1 MYRLSGTLVWLLP
14 VFATLDVTSI
24 EESVSERDPVLGCA
38 LPSRCQAQLCWLC
51 ATSSNWTDL
60 QGLKGVVVAD
70 EAHPVELCLQDPHEV
85 EATDALMAAPLAD
98 EDVTAADI
106 GLYFAAFHRRMDEYK
121 AAAAHT
127 VPPVHPLEWRSAIE
141 RIIPLCTEASFAGFE
156 AYLPPTVAAAV
167 YTWSSVVAYRQNAG
181 GGLFKLLSSEWRAR
195 QAVADAL
202 ANQAARTLAVGPGMD
217 GIKRFVACYAQ
228 CIHSQ
233 SRPRMERIM
242 AAHAR
247 YEALDQWREEWDALE
262 ASYDEGDIDHDEWTL
277 GKEDLLARH
286 P

>member
-1 MYRLSGTLVWLLP
+1 MRAASFKWM
-14 VFATLDVTSI
+14 
-24 EESVSERDPVLGCA
+24 ER
-38 LPSRCQAQLCWLC
+38 
-51 ATSSNWTDL
+51 
-60 QGLKGVVVAD
+60 QGFKGVGVVD
-70 EAHPVELCLQDPHEV
+70 GTHRIELCLPDPHEA
-85 EATDALMAAPLAD
+85 EAVDALTAAPLAD
-98 EDVTAADI
+98 EDITAADI
-106 GLYFAAFHRRMDEYK
+106 GLYFAAFHSRMDEYK

-141 RIIPLCTEASFAGFE
+141 RIIPLCAEASFAGFE

-202 ANQAARTLAVGPGMD
+202 ATQAARTLAAGPGMD
-217 GIKRFVACYAQ
+217 GIQRFVACYAQ
-228 CIHSQ
+228 CIHAQ
-233 SRPRMERIM
+233 SRPRMERILAM
-242 AAHAR
+242 HAKD
-247 YEALDQWREEWDALE
+247 EALEQWREEWDALE